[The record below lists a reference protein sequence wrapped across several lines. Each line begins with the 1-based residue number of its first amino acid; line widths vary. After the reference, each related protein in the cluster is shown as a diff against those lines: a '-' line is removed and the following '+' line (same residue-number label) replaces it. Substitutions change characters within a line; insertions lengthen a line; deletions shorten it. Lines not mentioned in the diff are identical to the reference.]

1 MSPSVWRSSRGRLV
15 ARSLRARFTPP
26 AATASICLRHWSSW
40 FRLAKMW
47 ITTLPSNVASKRLLR
62 PSSSHRYFPV
72 VCENSADRLRGGAVI
87 KLEHAAESLTAPYW
101 ARSEWRGLRRD
112 ELVAQ
117 TLVRSFLVIMIHERA
132 DGIPEV
138 FLAER
143 HDSV

>member
-1 MSPSVWRSSRGRLV
+1 MKSLPV
-15 ARSLRARFTPP
+15 ARWPMGLLSAPARW
-26 AATASICLRHWSSW
+26 AAGYLAAGGVNVCEWRIEQKAGQEPDSACNARINALGLKHIRH
-40 FRLAKMW
+40 
-47 ITTLPSNVASKRLLR
+47 
-62 PSSSHRYFPV
+62 PV
-72 VCENSADRLRGGAVI
+72 LCENSADRLRGGAVI